1 MHVSL
6 TKLHSF
12 KGKLVGFRHS
22 VHFHL
27 RYRSVSYLSIRVVV
41 ICAVNFQL
49 YPLRRCKLRNL
60 SWVYSAVSHSLKAFT
75 GRRKL
80 LKVAPNVFLS
90 ILLIQ
95 ILSFKAR
102 KLKLCMQPLLNWS
115 KESEVIK
122 SSHLRSLEVT
132 KGTKIIWFYVQK
144 HIL

>member
-1 MHVSL
+1 MSHLVSYRCAEYVSGATQANENTAVVCMYPL
-6 TKLHSF
+6 QNYIHSR
-12 KGKLVGFRHS
+12 GKLVGFRHS

-90 ILLIQ
+90 MLLIQ

-102 KLKLCMQPLLNWS
+102 KLKLCMQPLLN
-115 KESEVIK
+115 
-122 SSHLRSLEVT
+122 
-132 KGTKIIWFYVQK
+132 
-144 HIL
+144 